1 MSDEEDDRSRQPGTA
16 TSIARLERD
25 QGYDDTDE
33 EEQPINTGMSRDARR
48 EQEEDELYS
57 DLALTRLLINRNR
70 RKRQT
75 KGKSRVTYWIFDRRS
90 NPLRTA
96 NQRHK
101 RSRANR
107 YLDVEAEVDDEDEDE
122 DEEDDFAGA
131 ENGFIEQDVSFN
143 DRPQD
148 VRSHRRLDRRDAEDM
163 SRDAREIARELRE
176 RYRRDNKTY
185 DGSANFSDRKANMPG
200 PGNPKLWQVRCK
212 SGTERNVVNTI
223 LMKGFVKAE
232 EGDPLLIYSAF
243 QRDSLPGLVFVEAD
257 KAQHVDAALK
267 GISNVYLQTPRN
279 NQAKNN
285 PIQLVE
291 SRDMVSLLTM
301 KKKVTTVK
309 KGMWVRVKRGKY
321 AGDLAQVNDVQPDGL
336 TAAVLLV
343 PRIDYEPDNR
353 SAEDR
358 KRKKGAG
365 AASLANRAPQ
375 RLFSH
380 EAVQERY
387 GRGAAFKKSGRWI
400 FKDEEYTADG
410 LLDKEYPITSLQT
423 EDVHPTL
430 TEIARFGGD
439 DLSAIA
445 DKNSTT
451 SISINLDALAEQ
463 SRRTAGSNVQPGDR
477 VEATEGELAGMR
489 GIVEAVSGEVVTIRA
504 TDSDVGS
511 VELAGK
517 SVKKIF
523 NVGDHVKV
531 THGRNQDDTGMVL
544 RINANTVTY
553 LSDLTQMERQ
563 AFAHDLREAAAVGT
577 TGGRIGEYE
586 MHDLVMVDALT
597 AGVIF
602 QTERDALKI
611 LDQNESVRNLRPT
624 QISSKVGPEAKKAIG
639 LDKDDHEF
647 KVGDQMREYMGEGR
661 RGQVLHIH
669 RGLYVFLY
677 SKDMSENGGIF
688 VTRSKNLEPLD
699 TRPTAGPDLSKLDPS
714 VNQNL
719 PQYVS
724 KQGGNY
730 RHLINTKVVIIKG
743 TNKGIRGM
751 IKDTTGDKA
760 RVELETNNKVVPL
773 PFGWL
778 KKRDPQ
784 TGALTPLPTYGVG
797 QAVMATE
804 RMDPS
809 INPYANAG
817 PMMPTPGTMGGPTPA
832 SGVPFGMTP
841 NPYAMAGGGRT
852 PAPGLAYGMTPN
864 PYAQM
869 GGGKTPAT
877 MGWGTTPN
885 PYAAAGGRTPFVGAG
900 LGAPTPNPY
909 AAVTQN
915 WNQNA
920 GYGGNNNAPAPPVAN
935 AQAWGPPGG
944 AAGGTVWNAPPPP
957 PAHTNPYA
965 SGNNTN
971 EGW

>member
-1 MSDEEDDRSRQPGTA
+1 
-16 TSIARLERD
+16 
-25 QGYDDTDE
+25 
-33 EEQPINTGMSRDARR
+33 
-48 EQEEDELYS
+48 
-57 DLALTRLLINRNR
+57 
-70 RKRQT
+70 
-75 KGKSRVTYWIFDRRS
+75 
-90 NPLRTA
+90 
-96 NQRHK
+96 
-101 RSRANR
+101 
-107 YLDVEAEVDDEDEDE
+107 
-122 DEEDDFAGA
+122 
-131 ENGFIEQDVSFN
+131 
-143 DRPQD
+143 
-148 VRSHRRLDRRDAEDM
+148 M

-200 PGNPKLWQVRCK
+200 PGDPKLWQVRCK

-365 AASLANRAPQ
+365 GAANSLANRAPQ

-544 RINANTVTY
+544 RVDANTVTY
-553 LSDLTQMERQ
+553 LSDLTQMEVSFR
-563 AFAHDLREAAAVGT
+563 F
-577 TGGRIGEYE
+577 E
-586 MHDLVMVDALT
+586 M
-597 AGVIF
+597 GVWSF
-602 QTERDALKI
+602 C
-611 LDQNESVRNLRPT
+611 
-624 QISSKVGPEAKKAIG
+624 
-639 LDKDDHEF
+639 
-647 KVGDQMREYMGEGR
+647 
-661 RGQVLHIH
+661 
-669 RGLYVFLY
+669 
-677 SKDMSENGGIF
+677 
-688 VTRSKNLEPLD
+688 
-699 TRPTAGPDLSKLDPS
+699 
-714 VNQNL
+714 
-719 PQYVS
+719 
-724 KQGGNY
+724 
-730 RHLINTKVVIIKG
+730 
-743 TNKGIRGM
+743 
-751 IKDTTGDKA
+751 
-760 RVELETNNKVVPL
+760 
-773 PFGWL
+773 
-778 KKRDPQ
+778 
-784 TGALTPLPTYGVG
+784 
-797 QAVMATE
+797 
-804 RMDPS
+804 
-809 INPYANAG
+809 
-817 PMMPTPGTMGGPTPA
+817 
-832 SGVPFGMTP
+832 
-841 NPYAMAGGGRT
+841 
-852 PAPGLAYGMTPN
+852 
-864 PYAQM
+864 
-869 GGGKTPAT
+869 
-877 MGWGTTPN
+877 
-885 PYAAAGGRTPFVGAG
+885 
-900 LGAPTPNPY
+900 
-909 AAVTQN
+909 
-915 WNQNA
+915 
-920 GYGGNNNAPAPPVAN
+920 
-935 AQAWGPPGG
+935 
-944 AAGGTVWNAPPPP
+944 
-957 PAHTNPYA
+957 
-965 SGNNTN
+965 
-971 EGW
+971 

>member
-1 MSDEEDDRSRQPGTA
+1 
-16 TSIARLERD
+16 
-25 QGYDDTDE
+25 
-33 EEQPINTGMSRDARR
+33 
-48 EQEEDELYS
+48 
-57 DLALTRLLINRNR
+57 
-70 RKRQT
+70 
-75 KGKSRVTYWIFDRRS
+75 
-90 NPLRTA
+90 
-96 NQRHK
+96 
-101 RSRANR
+101 
-107 YLDVEAEVDDEDEDE
+107 
-122 DEEDDFAGA
+122 
-131 ENGFIEQDVSFN
+131 
-143 DRPQD
+143 
-148 VRSHRRLDRRDAEDM
+148 M

-200 PGNPKLWQVRCK
+200 PGDPKLWQVRCK

-365 AASLANRAPQ
+365 GAANSLATRAPQ

-544 RINANTVTY
+544 RVDANTVTY
-553 LSDLTQMERQ
+553 LSDLTQME
-563 AFAHDLREAAAVGT
+563 
-577 TGGRIGEYE
+577 
-586 MHDLVMVDALT
+586 
-597 AGVIF
+597 
-602 QTERDALKI
+602 
-611 LDQNESVRNLRPT
+611 
-624 QISSKVGPEAKKAIG
+624 
-639 LDKDDHEF
+639 
-647 KVGDQMREYMGEGR
+647 
-661 RGQVLHIH
+661 
-669 RGLYVFLY
+669 
-677 SKDMSENGGIF
+677 
-688 VTRSKNLEPLD
+688 
-699 TRPTAGPDLSKLDPS
+699 
-714 VNQNL
+714 
-719 PQYVS
+719 VS
-724 KQGGNY
+724 F
-730 RHLINTKVVIIKG
+730 R
-743 TNKGIRGM
+743 
-751 IKDTTGDKA
+751 
-760 RVELETNNKVVPL
+760 
-773 PFGWL
+773 FGW
-778 KKRDPQ
+778 
-784 TGALTPLPTYGVG
+784 G
-797 QAVMATE
+797 
-804 RMDPS
+804 
-809 INPYANAG
+809 
-817 PMMPTPGTMGGPTPA
+817 
-832 SGVPFGMTP
+832 FGLFVHL
-841 NPYAMAGGGRT
+841 GL
-852 PAPGLAYGMTPN
+852 PGLPII
-864 PYAQM
+864 
-869 GGGKTPAT
+869 AT
-877 MGWGTTPN
+877 SLCT
-885 PYAAAGGRTPFVGAG
+885 
-900 LGAPTPNPY
+900 
-909 AAVTQN
+909 
-915 WNQNA
+915 
-920 GYGGNNNAPAPPVAN
+920 
-935 AQAWGPPGG
+935 
-944 AAGGTVWNAPPPP
+944 
-957 PAHTNPYA
+957 
-965 SGNNTN
+965 
-971 EGW
+971 